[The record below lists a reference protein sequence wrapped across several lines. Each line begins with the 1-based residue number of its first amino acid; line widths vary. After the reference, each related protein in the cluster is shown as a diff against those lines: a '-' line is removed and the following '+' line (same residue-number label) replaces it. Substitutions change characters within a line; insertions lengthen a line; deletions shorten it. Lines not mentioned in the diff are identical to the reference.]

1 MRTERYYT
9 DSQDGFCI
17 EHGRQDKFVEKTISL
32 LNNKD
37 LRIKFGKAAKE
48 NVQRYSQKRIMKQW
62 YEFFKSISN

>member
-1 MRTERYYT
+1 ME
-9 DSQDGFCI
+9 
-17 EHGRQDKFVEKTISL
+17 DKFVEKTISL